1 MKSIRSL
8 HLTAVTA
15 TAAAA
20 LLFTPAPTASAEAA
34 EADKPSLYERLGGQE
49 AIDAV
54 VDLFYVKILD
64 DERVNHFFED
74 VNMRRQIVRQKE
86 FLAAAFGGPKPY
98 EGRDLRTAHAGLDLT
113 AEDFGVI
120 AELLQASLEEAGV
133 DEELVKEVMTIAA
146 STKDAVLN
154 REAASE

>member
-1 MKSIRSL
+1 MKSIRSI
-8 HLTAVTA
+8 HFTVAIATAV
-15 TAAAA
+15 AA
-20 LLFTPAPTASAEAA
+20 LMFTPAHAA
-34 EADKPSLYERLGGQE
+34 GDAAAADKPSLYERLGGQE

-98 EGRDLRTAHAGLDLT
+98 EGRDLRTAHAALDLT

-133 DEELVKEVMTIAA
+133 DEALVNEVMTIAA

-154 REAASE
+154 REPASE